1 MFLRI
6 LMLITF
12 LSPAFVL
19 AATWIDVGA
28 DTDAKYYV
36 DTDSIFVEGENTI
49 VTKKGIYTN
58 VLTDKLEGDN
68 SVVFKV
74 TKARLELDCVRELN
88 RVTQIDMVNE
98 QDEVVWSSGY
108 MDKRIWLTINTQGHS
123 RTTFDLVCSQNR

>member
-1 MFLRI
+1 MFLRTFMLVI
-6 LMLITF
+6 LF
-12 LSPAFVL
+12 LPTLVRGE
-19 AATWIDVGA
+19 TWIDVGA
-28 DTDAKYYV
+28 DTEAKYYV
-36 DTDSIFVEGENTI
+36 DTDSILIEGENTI

-74 TKARLELDCVRELN
+74 TKARLELDCTRELN

-123 RTTFDLVCSQNR
+123 RTTFDLVCSQNH

>member
-6 LMLITF
+6 LMLLTLFI
-12 LSPAFVL
+12 PMAVL
-19 AATWIDVGA
+19 AETWVDVGA
-28 DTDAKYYV
+28 DTEAKYYV
-36 DTDSIFVEGENTI
+36 DTDSIVVEGENTI

-68 SVVFKV
+68 AVVFKV
-74 TKARLELDCVRELN
+74 TRARLELDCARELN

-108 MDKRIWLTINTQGHS
+108 MEQRLWLTISTQGHS
-123 RTTFDLVCSQNR
+123 RTTYDLVCGQN

>member
-6 LMLITF
+6 LMLLTLFI
-12 LSPAFVL
+12 PMAVL
-19 AATWIDVGA
+19 AETWVDVGA
-28 DTDAKYYV
+28 DTEAKYYV
-36 DTDSIFVEGENTI
+36 DTDSIVVEGENTI

-68 SVVFKV
+68 AVVFKV
-74 TKARLELDCVRELN
+74 TRARLELDCARELN

-108 MDKRIWLTINTQGHS
+108 MGQRLWLTINTQGHS
-123 RTTFDLVCSQNR
+123 RTTYDLVCGQN

>member
-1 MFLRI
+1 MFLRAI
-6 LMLITF
+6 MLVAFCLPT
-12 LSPAFVL
+12 FVL
-19 AATWIDVGA
+19 AETWIDVGA
-28 DTDAKYYV
+28 DTEAKYYV
-36 DTDSIFVEGENTI
+36 DTDSISLEGENTI

-74 TKARLELDCVRELN
+74 TKARLELDCTRELN
-88 RVTQIDMVNE
+88 RVTKIDMVNE

-108 MDKRIWLTINTQGHS
+108 MDKRLWLTINTQGHS

>member
-6 LMLITF
+6 LML
-12 LSPAFVL
+12 
-19 AATWIDVGA
+19 ATLLIPMAVSAETWVDVGA
-28 DTDAKYYV
+28 DTEAKYYV
-36 DTDSIFVEGENTI
+36 DTDSIVVEGENTI

-68 SVVFKV
+68 AVVFKV
-74 TKARLELDCVRELN
+74 TRARLELDCARELN

-108 MDKRIWLTINTQGHS
+108 LAKRIWLTINKQGHS
-123 RTTFDLVCSQNR
+123 RTTYDLVCGQN

>member
-6 LMLITF
+6 LMLVTLLIPMAV
-12 LSPAFVL
+12 SAE
-19 AATWIDVGA
+19 TWVDVGA
-28 DTDAKYYV
+28 DTEAKYYV
-36 DTDSIFVEGENTI
+36 DTDSIVVEGENTI

-68 SVVFKV
+68 AVVFKV
-74 TKARLELDCVRELN
+74 TRARLELDCARELN

-108 MDKRIWLTINTQGHS
+108 LAKRIWLTINTQGHS
-123 RTTFDLVCSQNR
+123 RTTYDLVCGQN

>member
-6 LMLITF
+6 LMFATLLIPMAV
-12 LSPAFVL
+12 SAE
-19 AATWIDVGA
+19 TWVDVGA
-28 DTDAKYYV
+28 DTEAKYYV
-36 DTDSIFVEGENTI
+36 DTDSIVVEGENTI

-68 SVVFKV
+68 AVVFKV
-74 TKARLELDCVRELN
+74 TRARLELDCARELN

-123 RTTFDLVCSQNR
+123 RTTFDLVCSQNH